1 MTKLAKLPLAAT
13 ILCAMGLT
21 ACGEVRT
28 RLPVPPAE
36 LAECADEPEVPELP
50 ARPDAP
56 PMTDESWQSGAILD
70 WLTLSTQVQRKRDEL
85 TLTYIL
91 GWRSVWGDCKADVA
105 GVKAWRETVA
115 H

>member
-1 MTKLAKLPLAAT
+1 MTKLAMLPLAAMT
-13 ILCAMGLT
+13 LSSLALT

-36 LAECADEPEVPELP
+36 LAECADEPVAPELP

-56 PMTDESWQSGAILD
+56 PLTDEGWQSGAILN

-91 GWRSVWGDCKADVA
+91 GLRHAWGDCKADVA
-105 GVKAWRETVA
+105 GGKAWRETVSR
-115 H
+115 